1 MKRKFYLYLYIWVN
15 SYWRY
20 EWNDYFHICNFL
32 L

>member
-20 EWNDYFHICNFL
+20 EWNSIFL
-32 L
+32 TWWR